1 MRNLQHCQSIRFS
14 KDASYHY
21 TIVPGSAMS
30 SSMDYTQPY
39 EKTFAIMSEKERF
52 SSLIADRTLSRW
64 AFDAS
69 IIIIANPFII
79 DRNYAEFKKWWRE
92 FRQTALYRS
101 AVASEKP
108 SGYKRRVLHFALR
121 SENMFAIYVLFRL
134 SRFGKKK

>member
-1 MRNLQHCQSIRFS
+1 MF
-14 KDASYHY
+14 
-21 TIVPGSAMS
+21 

-108 SGYKRRVLHFALR
+108 SGYKRKVLHFALH
-121 SENMFAIYVLFRL
+121 SENTLAIYVLFRL
-134 SRFGKKK
+134 LRFGKKK